1 MMRRDRKT
9 HENAYYSTQQLAKLL
24 RVDQTT
30 IRRWADSGKLKCFKS
45 PGGHRKFT
53 PEHVG
58 EFISKYHYEVLPSR
72 SGSSFEPGKESLLSL
87 ISSRDLHTLSEVF
100 FAEARRGETDNLW
113 AMLLDC
119 YHADI
124 PLVEIYDIIIRK
136 AVRKI
141 LKLQKD
147 GKLSESDKH
156 VCLSSMVESLSQFQ
170 SSTQK
175 AIASGRIATCASP
188 VNGLEEV
195 LFLGVHHVLR
205 AAGWKVFD
213 LGANTPVNVFIK
225 AIEDYEPTLICA
237 SVAYFAETEGQRDC
251 VTLEKA
257 AELNGTELLYLDLC
271 TGEIDTPASIST
283 DPTRKMISSL
293 KELVPYATKP
303 SPMMDIRK
311 KDLKPTLTNSD
322 AVESID
328 APNE

>member
-1 MMRRDRKT
+1 MRRDRKT
-9 HENAYYSTQQLAKLL
+9 IENSYYSTRQLARLL

-58 EFISKYHYEVLPSR
+58 EFITKYHYEVLSSR
-72 SGSSFEPGKESLLSL
+72 SGSSFELGKESLLSL
-87 ISSRDLHTLSEVF
+87 ISSRELHTLSEVF
-100 FAEARRGETDNLW
+100 FAEARRGDTDKLR

-136 AVRKI
+136 AVRRI
-141 LKLQKD
+141 LKLEKD
-147 GKLSESDKH
+147 GKLSEADKH
-156 VCLSSMVESLSQFQ
+156 VCLSSMVESLNQFQ

-195 LFLGVHHVLR
+195 LFLGMHHVLR

-225 AIEDYEPTLICA
+225 AIVNYEPTLICA
-237 SVAYFAETEGQRDC
+237 SVAYSAETEGQRDC

-257 AELNGTELLYLDLC
+257 AESLGAELLYFSLN
-271 TGEIDTPASIST
+271 TGEIETLEATSVG
-283 DPTRKMISSL
+283 PTRKIISSL
-293 KELVPYATKP
+293 KELVPYATKLF
-303 SPMMDIRK
+303 PMIGVQK
-311 KDLKPTLTNSD
+311 KDLKATLTPSD